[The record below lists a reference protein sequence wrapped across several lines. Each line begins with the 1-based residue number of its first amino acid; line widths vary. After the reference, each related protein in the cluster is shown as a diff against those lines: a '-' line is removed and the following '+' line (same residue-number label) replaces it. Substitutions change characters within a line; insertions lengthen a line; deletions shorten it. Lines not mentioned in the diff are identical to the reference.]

1 MYIADLHIHSRF
13 SRATSKEGDPEH
25 LRLWARRKGI
35 RVVGTGDFTHPEW
48 RKELEEKLEET
59 QDGLYR
65 LKKEY
70 QLEEWQ
76 ACGGEEPLFVVSGEI
91 SSIYK
96 KNGKVRKVHNVILLP
111 GLEEANRLAAKLEVI
126 GNIHSDGRPILGLDS
141 RDLLEILLD
150 TCPEGMLIPAHIWTP
165 HFSLLGAFS
174 GFDTVE
180 ECFED
185 LTPYVHAVET
195 GLSSDP
201 PMNWRLSMLDRFQ
214 LVSSSDAH
222 SPAKLGREAT
232 LLEGEPSWQGI
243 KRGIETGD
251 GLGGTIEFYPEEG
264 KYHMDGHRKCH
275 LCLTPAQTRQL
286 GGRCP
291 VCGKKITIG
300 VYHRAEELADRPEGY
315 VKPQAKGYESLVPL
329 PEVIASAMGFSVSS
343 VKTARLYQKMLTE
356 LGPEFEILRQVP
368 VEAVCQVA
376 GLRVAEG
383 IQRLRSG
390 QVEKIPGYD
399 GEYGVIRVF
408 SPGEAQ
414 ETEGQMDL
422 FSGFGIKDPCKTLT
436 EEEKL
441 KRRIREAMGEQKS
454 HLQGEENGEVAEH
467 TESASVI
474 ENRRQEHGSL
484 ESPVLQGLNPA
495 QEKAVR
501 CVSPVTA
508 VIAGPG
514 TGKTRTLVSRISW
527 MITRRKIPPEQI
539 TAVTF
544 TKKAAAE
551 MEIRLDK
558 MQRDETGAGGRIMI
572 GTFHSICFRLLNTMG
587 EDFSLADETTAHL
600 LAEEVLKEHD
610 LGMSITGFLR
620 EVSLRKSGQ
629 RREWEESLTRAMD
642 HYEVRLKE
650 EKFLDFDDLLLEVL
664 RKMKS
669 GIDLPEMEHFRYLL
683 VDEFQDI
690 SPVQYCLIREWK
702 NRGQELFVIGDP
714 DQSIYGFRGS
724 DAECFRVLEGDFPA
738 IEMIHLDNNYRST
751 RHIIDSAEQLISHN
765 PGSIRQLR
773 AVRGEGEPIR
783 LIRSGKEKDE
793 AVFVAHE
800 IKRMVGGID
809 MIDVQQGEKNRE
821 GSKIR
826 SFSDIAVLY
835 RTHRQADLLEKCL
848 QKEGIP
854 YQVAGREDYLKD
866 PFVRGT
872 LEFFMSVSHPEQTAM
887 REGAVKRLWG
897 SQQDSMADQ
906 LYQRQADKY
915 RPMMK
920 QKNPGEV
927 LGTWMEEMGTNSR
940 GTLGKLRDLACCFT
954 SMEELLDTITF
965 GEEGDIRRMGEKSWD
980 SGCVTLMTL
989 HGSKGLEFPVVILYG
1004 VRKGTLPLESE
1015 KHSADTEE
1023 ERRLFFVG
1031 MTRAQEELLITTSGE
1046 PSLFLEE
1053 LPAILSTEETAGKR
1067 RTAEMKQMSLFD
1079 FI

>member
-25 LRLWARRKGI
+25 LSLWAQRKGI
-35 RVVGTGDFTHPEW
+35 RVVGTGDFTHPAW
-48 RKELEEKLEET
+48 RKELKEKLEQTRE
-59 QDGLYR
+59 GLYR

-111 GLEEANRLAAKLEVI
+111 GLEAADRLAARLEVI

-185 LTPYVHAVET
+185 LTPYIHAVET

-222 SPAKLGREAT
+222 SPGKLGREAT

-243 KRGIETGD
+243 HRGIETGE

-275 LCLTPAQTRQL
+275 LCLTPSQTKQL

-291 VCGKKITIG
+291 VCGKKITVG

-315 VKPQAKGYESLVPL
+315 MKPQAKGYESLVPL
-329 PEVIASAMGFSVSS
+329 PEVIASALGFSVSS

-356 LGPEFEILRQVP
+356 LGPEFEILRHIP
-368 VEAVCQVA
+368 AEAVCRVA

-408 SPGEAQ
+408 SPGEAR

-422 FSGFGIKDPCKTLT
+422 FSGFGIQDPGKTLT
-436 EEEKL
+436 DEEKL
-441 KRRIREAMGEQKS
+441 KMRIRKAMEEQKT
-454 HLQGEENGEVAEH
+454 HPEDEGDGGAREY
-467 TESASVI
+467 TASVAGRD
-474 ENRRQEHGSL
+474 NSGQESFR
-484 ESPVLQGLNPA
+484 LQGLNPA

-501 CVSPVTA
+501 SVSPVTA

-527 MITRRKIPPEQI
+527 MTAERKIPPEQI

-551 MEIRLDK
+551 METRLDK
-558 MQRDETGAGGRIMI
+558 MQNGESGAGGRIMI
-572 GTFHSICFRLLNTMG
+572 GTFHSICFRLLHGMG
-587 EDFSLADETTAHL
+587 EDFSLADETTTSM
-600 LAEEVLKEHD
+600 LAEEIRTAFGLR
-610 LGMSITGFLR
+610 MTAAGFLR
-620 EVSLRKSGQ
+620 EVSLKKSGQ
-629 RREWEESLTRAMD
+629 RREWEASLAKAMD
-642 HYEVRLKE
+642 HYEMRMKE
-650 EKFLDFDDLLLEVL
+650 EKLLDFDDLLLEVL
-664 RKMKS
+664 GKMEN
-669 GIDLPEMEHFRYLL
+669 GRDFPEMEHFRYLL

-690 SPVQYCLIREWK
+690 SPVQYRLIRAWK
-702 NRGQELFVIGDP
+702 KPGQELFVIGDP

-724 DAECFRVLEGDFPA
+724 DAECFRVLENDFPE
-738 IEMIHLDNNYRST
+738 IETIRLDHNYRSS
-751 RHIIDSAEQLISHN
+751 RHIIDSAERLISHN
-765 PGSIRQLR
+765 PGGARKLR
-773 AVRGEGEPIR
+773 AVRGDGEPVR
-783 LIRSGKEKDE
+783 LIRLGGEKEE
-793 AVFVAHE
+793 AAFVARE

-809 MIDVQQGEKNRE
+809 MVDVQQGEANRE
-821 GSKIR
+821 GGKMR

-848 QKEGIP
+848 QREGIP

-866 PFVRGT
+866 PLVRGT
-872 LEFFMSVSHPEQTAM
+872 LEFFMSVRHPEQRAM
-887 REGAVKRLWG
+887 REGAVKKLWG
-897 SQQDSMADQ
+897 KQQEGMADQ
-906 LYQRQADKY
+906 IYQCQADKY
-915 RPMMK
+915 RPLMR
-920 QKNPGEV
+920 QNPPGKV
-927 LGTWMEEMGTNSR
+927 LETWMEELGQDSR
-940 GTLGKLRDLACCFT
+940 RALEKLRSLACCFA

-1015 KHSADTEE
+1015 KHSADMEE

-1053 LPAILSTEETAGKR
+1053 VPAILSTEETAGKR
-1067 RTAEMKQMSLFD
+1067 RTMELKQMSLFD